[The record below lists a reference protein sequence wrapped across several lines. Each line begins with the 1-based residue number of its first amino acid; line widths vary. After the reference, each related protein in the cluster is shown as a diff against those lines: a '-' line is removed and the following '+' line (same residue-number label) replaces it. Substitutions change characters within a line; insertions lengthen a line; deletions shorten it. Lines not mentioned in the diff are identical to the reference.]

1 MVHMTD
7 DVESLGTG
15 IRRNGEISD
24 GKNDAFKVFDEI
36 SSSRFI
42 KHDGSVQ
49 DYYDAFVPFTSKVGW
64 NGLYGVS
71 VFILG
76 LEIEMARM
84 GNMSSTMPGT
94 SFSATIQLS

>member
-7 DVESLGTG
+7 DDESLGTG

-42 KHDGSVQ
+42 KHNGSVR
-49 DYYDAFVPFTSKVGW
+49 DYYDAFVPFASKVGW
-64 NGLYGVS
+64 NGLYGVRQH
-71 VFILG
+71 VFNNARNILFSNNPTK
-76 LEIEMARM
+76 L
-84 GNMSSTMPGT
+84 SS
-94 SFSATIQLS
+94 L